1 MSDEQ
6 SVEQRVIS
14 GLFSR
19 LQQAEAGSGPRD
31 AQAER
36 LIQECIA
43 KQPAAPYYMAQAML
57 VQEAAIKR
65 LNDQVN
71 ALQQQVTQLQNQPK
85 QSSGGFLA
93 GLFGGG
99 STNAT
104 ESRPAAV
111 SNSGS
116 QPIPGAANYA
126 NNQYANNQYANSQY
140 ANNAN
145 SGYAPAA
152 SRGGSSFLSGALQTA
167 AGVAGGVVIAD
178 MLTGMFHN
186 SRPEEIVNVVEEN
199 TIAQPDTTQSDL
211 IQPDNT
217 QPDLQNADWQ
227 DDASNQNGQDSGFF
241 DSGFGSDDDSYNNS
255 DDDSFF

>member
-1 MSDEQ
+1 MSEQQ

-14 GLFSR
+14 DLFSR
-19 LQQAEAGSGPRD
+19 IQQAEAGSGPRD
-31 AQAER
+31 AEAER

-71 ALQQQVTQLQNQPK
+71 ALQQQVTQLQSQPR

-99 STNAT
+99 SET
-104 ESRPAAV
+104 RPTSA

-126 NNQYANNQYANSQY
+126 NSNYANNGY
-140 ANNAN
+140 ANNSYAN
-145 SGYAPAA
+145 NSYAAAPSRSG
-152 SRGGSSFLSGALQTA
+152 SFLSGALQTA

-178 MLTGMFHN
+178 MLTGMFRN
-186 SRPEEIVNVVEEN
+186 SQPEEIVNVVEDN
-199 TIAQPDTTQSDL
+199 NIVQPDSAQPDLTQADNA
-211 IQPDNT
+211 QPDNA

-227 DDASNQNGQDSGFF
+227 DDTSNQNGQDSGFF
-241 DSGFGSDDDSYNNS
+241 DSGFGSDDDSYNNN

>member
-99 STNAT
+99 STTT

-126 NNQYANNQYANSQY
+126 SNQYANNQY

-152 SRGGSSFLSGALQTA
+152 SRGGGSFLSGALQTA

-199 TIAQPDTTQSDL
+199 TITQPDAA
-211 IQPDNT
+211 QPDNT
-217 QPDLQNADWQ
+217 QLDLQNADWQ

-241 DSGFGSDDDSYNNS
+241 DSGFENDDDSYNNS

>member
-36 LIQECIA
+36 LIQEYIA

-71 ALQQQVTQLQNQPK
+71 ALQQQVTQLQSQPK
-85 QSSGGFLA
+85 QNSGGFLA

-116 QPIPGAANYA
+116 LPIPGAANYS
-126 NNQYANNQYANSQY
+126 NNQYANNQYANNQY

-199 TIAQPDTTQSDL
+199 TIAQPDAAQADATQSD
-211 IQPDNT
+211 IM

-241 DSGFGSDDDSYNNS
+241 DSGFGSDDDGYNNN

>member
-1 MSDEQ
+1 MSEQQ

-14 GLFSR
+14 DLFSR
-19 LQQAEAGSGPRD
+19 IQQAEAGSGPRD
-31 AQAER
+31 AEAER

-65 LNDQVN
+65 LNEQVN
-71 ALQQQVTQLQNQPK
+71 ALQQQVTQLQSQPR

-99 STNAT
+99 SET
-104 ESRPAAV
+104 RPTSA

-126 NNQYANNQYANSQY
+126 NNGYANNSYAAAPSR
-140 ANNAN
+140 
-145 SGYAPAA
+145 SG
-152 SRGGSSFLSGALQTA
+152 SFLSGALQTA

-178 MLTGMFHN
+178 MLTGMFRN
-186 SRPEEIVNVVEEN
+186 SQPEEIVNVVEDN
-199 TIAQPDTTQSDL
+199 NIVQPDSAQPDLTKADNA
-211 IQPDNT
+211 QPDNA

-227 DDASNQNGQDSGFF
+227 DDTSNQNGQDSGFF
-241 DSGFGSDDDSYNNS
+241 DSGFGSDDDSYNNN

>member
-1 MSDEQ
+1 MSEQQ

-14 GLFSR
+14 DLFSR
-19 LQQAEAGSGPRD
+19 IQQAEAGSGPRD
-31 AQAER
+31 AEAER

-43 KQPAAPYYMAQAML
+43 KQPSAPYYMAQAML

-71 ALQQQVTQLQNQPK
+71 ALQQQVTQLQSQPR

-99 STNAT
+99 SET
-104 ESRPAAV
+104 RPTSA

-126 NNQYANNQYANSQY
+126 NSNYANNGY
-140 ANNAN
+140 ANNSYAAAPSR
-145 SGYAPAA
+145 SG
-152 SRGGSSFLSGALQTA
+152 SFLSGALQTA

-178 MLTGMFHN
+178 MLTGMFRN
-186 SRPEEIVNVVEEN
+186 SQPEEIVNVVEDN
-199 TIAQPDTTQSDL
+199 NIVQPDSAQPDLTQA
-211 IQPDNT
+211 DNA

-227 DDASNQNGQDSGFF
+227 DDTSNQNGQDSGFF
-241 DSGFGSDDDSYNNS
+241 DSGFGSDDDSYNNN

>member
-111 SNSGS
+111 SKSGS
-116 QPIPGAANYA
+116 QPIPGAASYA
-126 NNQYANNQYANSQY
+126 NNQYANNQYAN
-140 ANNAN
+140 NAN
-145 SGYAPAA
+145 SSYAPAP

-186 SRPEEIVNVVEEN
+186 SQPEEIVNVVEEN
-199 TIAQPDTTQSDL
+199 TIAQPDATQSNV

-241 DSGFGSDDDSYNNS
+241 DSGFDSDDDSDNNS

>member
-1 MSDEQ
+1 MSEQQ

-14 GLFSR
+14 DLFSR
-19 LQQAEAGSGPRD
+19 IQQAEAGSGSRD
-31 AQAER
+31 AEAER

-43 KQPAAPYYMAQAML
+43 KQPTAPYYMAQAML

-71 ALQQQVTQLQNQPK
+71 ALQQQVTQLQSQPR

-99 STNAT
+99 SET
-104 ESRPAAV
+104 RPASA

-126 NNQYANNQYANSQY
+126 NSNYANNGY
-140 ANNAN
+140 ANNSYAAAPSR
-145 SGYAPAA
+145 SG
-152 SRGGSSFLSGALQTA
+152 SFLSGALQTA

-178 MLTGMFHN
+178 MLTGMFRN
-186 SRPEEIVNVVEEN
+186 SQPEEIVNVVEDN
-199 TIAQPDTTQSDL
+199 IVQPDSAQPDLTQADNA
-211 IQPDNT
+211 QPDNA

-227 DDASNQNGQDSGFF
+227 DDTSNQNGQDSGFF
-241 DSGFGSDDDSYNNS
+241 DSGFGSDDDSYNNN

>member
-1 MSDEQ
+1 MSEQQ

-14 GLFSR
+14 DLFSR
-19 LQQAEAGSGPRD
+19 IQQAEAGSGPRD
-31 AQAER
+31 AEAER

-43 KQPAAPYYMAQAML
+43 KQPSAPYYMAQAML

-71 ALQQQVTQLQNQPK
+71 ALQQQVTQLQSQPR

-99 STNAT
+99 SET
-104 ESRPAAV
+104 RPTSAL
-111 SNSGS
+111 NSGS

-126 NNQYANNQYANSQY
+126 NSNYANNNS
-140 ANNAN
+140 AN
-145 SGYAPAA
+145 SGYANNGYAA
-152 SRGGSSFLSGALQTA
+152 APSRRSGFLSGALQTA

-178 MLTGMFHN
+178 ILTGMFRN
-186 SRPEEIVNVVEEN
+186 SQPEEIVNVVEDN
-199 TIAQPDTTQSDL
+199 NMVQPDSAQPDLTQADNA
-211 IQPDNT
+211 QPDNT

-227 DDASNQNGQDSGFF
+227 DDTSNQNGQDSGFF
-241 DSGFGSDDDSYNNS
+241 DSGFGSDDDSDNNN

>member
-1 MSDEQ
+1 MSEQQ

-14 GLFSR
+14 DLFSR
-19 LQQAEAGSGPRD
+19 IQQAEAGSGPRD
-31 AQAER
+31 AEAER
-36 LIQECIA
+36 LIQEYIA

-71 ALQQQVTQLQNQPK
+71 ALQQQVTQLQSQPR

-99 STNAT
+99 SET
-104 ESRPAAV
+104 RPTSA

-126 NNQYANNQYANSQY
+126 NSNYANNGY
-140 ANNAN
+140 ANNSYAAAPSR
-145 SGYAPAA
+145 SG
-152 SRGGSSFLSGALQTA
+152 SFLSGALQTA

-178 MLTGMFHN
+178 MLTGMFRN
-186 SRPEEIVNVVEEN
+186 SQPEEIVNVVEDN
-199 TIAQPDTTQSDL
+199 NIVQPDSAQPDLTQADNA
-211 IQPDNT
+211 QPDNA
-217 QPDLQNADWQ
+217 QPDLQNANWQ
-227 DDASNQNGQDSGFF
+227 DDTSNQNGQDSGFF
-241 DSGFGSDDDSYNNS
+241 DSGFGSDDDSYN
-255 DDDSFF
+255 DDSFF

>member
-1 MSDEQ
+1 MSEQQ

-14 GLFSR
+14 DLFSR
-19 LQQAEAGSGPRD
+19 IQQAEAGSGPRD
-31 AQAER
+31 AEAER

-65 LNDQVN
+65 LNEQVN
-71 ALQQQVTQLQNQPK
+71 ALQQQVTQLQSQPR

-99 STNAT
+99 SET
-104 ESRPAAV
+104 RPTSA

-126 NNQYANNQYANSQY
+126 NNGYANNNY
-140 ANNAN
+140 ANNSYAAAPSR
-145 SGYAPAA
+145 SG
-152 SRGGSSFLSGALQTA
+152 SFLSGALQTA

-178 MLTGMFHN
+178 MLTGMFRN
-186 SRPEEIVNVVEEN
+186 SQPEEIVNVVEDN
-199 TIAQPDTTQSDL
+199 NIVQPDSAQPALTQADNAQPD
-211 IQPDNT
+211 NA

-227 DDASNQNGQDSGFF
+227 DDTSNQNGQDSGFF
-241 DSGFGSDDDSYNNS
+241 DSGFGSDDDSYNNN